1 MALLSKFGV
10 SKDQRS
16 PFLRELNNVE
26 ELLHLFYDEG
36 PTTDGL
42 EQEIDDIS
50 DPSDVDGRSS
60 GAGDLEMLAEAVE
73 IATETDNSSCR
84 GTFESSASS
93 DKTTGDGTEKSDSPK
108 S

>member
-84 GTFESSASS
+84 GTC
-93 DKTTGDGTEKSDSPK
+93 
-108 S
+108 